1 MPEPLEVLPGGGF
14 RDGEI
19 HFFGEVTS
27 TMDLVRQGDLPWNC
41 TVVAASQTSG
51 RGRYDRRWSSPDT
64 GGLYL
69 TTWIRHDRTPEGAAN
84 LSQGTAL
91 GLAFLCREL
100 GIPGARLKWPND
112 LLIDGQKCAGILA
125 ECFTGPQGMGIAVGV
140 GINVATSEE
149 ILASVGQPA
158 TSLSREVG
166 KNLSLRK
173 ILHSFLAQWTH
184 VDVMLAEG
192 GFPAIA
198 AGYRSFSDLP
208 GRILRHSTGCSE
220 ELVRVVGISDEGAL
234 DIEPLSGGGVRT
246 VWGGELLPLPKA
258 SP

>member
-1 MPEPLEVLPGGGF
+1 MPEPLEVMPEGGF

-19 HFFGEVTS
+19 RFFGEVTS

-41 TVVAASQTSG
+41 TVVAASQTAG

-91 GLAFLCREL
+91 GLALLCRDL
-100 GIPGARLKWPND
+100 GIAGARLKWPND
-112 LLIDGQKCAGILA
+112 LLIDGRKCAGILA

-140 GINVATSEE
+140 GINVATSPE

-158 TSLSREVG
+158 TSLSHEAG
-166 KNLSLRK
+166 QILSLRK
-173 ILHSFLAQWTH
+173 VLRSFLAQWTR
-184 VDVMLAEG
+184 VDVALAEG

-198 AGYRSFSDLP
+198 ADYRSFSDLP
-208 GRILRHSTGCSE
+208 GRLFRHSTGKDE
-220 ELVRVVGISDEGAL
+220 EPVRVVGISDQGAL
-234 DIEPLSGGGVRT
+234 MIEPVAGGRIRT
-246 VWGGELLPLPKA
+246 VWGGELLPA
-258 SP
+258 